1 MHTCTPGITCKKKL
15 AGEQKFGN
23 MKCLTD
29 HKLTNE
35 TRPRKTN
42 LKQWQSYTNMNNIRI
57 AICGV
62 GSAYPSG
69 APKIKQFF
77 GRVRIAQYWVFSDF
91 FWVPLFL
98 CVGVFFFLGHDVV
111 SFFWQVMSLNIFD
124 ISPLFKKM

>member
-57 AICGV
+57 ATCGV

-69 APKIKQFF
+69 APKIKQVF
-77 GRVRIAQYWVFSDF
+77 GRVRIAQYWVFYDF
-91 FWVPLFL
+91 FLSTT
-98 CVGVFFFLGHDVV
+98 VFVCRCFFLFR
-111 SFFWQVMSLNIFD
+111 SWRCQFFLTSYEFEYFRYFTSL
-124 ISPLFKKM
+124 